1 MSAQVDPELL
11 ETCHWNCKLVP
22 AALTTKFAPDNTLC
36 VEELGCWV
44 IAVAVFISTAVGELA
59 ALEQPL
65 TEVITVY
72 APDSDVVKVA
82 EVDPDNAV
90 PFLYH

>member
-1 MSAQVDPELL
+1 
-11 ETCHWNCKLVP
+11 
-22 AALTTKFAPDNTLC
+22 
-36 VEELGCWV
+36 
-44 IAVAVFISTAVGELA
+44 VFISTAVGELA